1 MLLERDDELA
11 TIARAMES
19 ARGGAGRVL
28 LVEGDAGAGKTAL
41 LGQAVAA
48 AGGLRVLEARAGVLE
63 RSVGLGVARELLEA
77 TVLRAPA
84 QERARLLQGPAAF
97 TAPLLGVEPHR
108 LTDPAQTRHGLYW
121 LVANLAEQAPLAIV
135 LDDAQWCD
143 EASLDW
149 LLYLAR
155 RLERLPVLV
164 LVGVRAGEPDTPRA
178 RARRP
183 ARRAGLLP
191 ARRWPRWAP
200 PRPRRCSSR
209 PTADRSSARSPPPA
223 IRGRA
228 ATRTSSRR
236 SRPSSWRR
244 ESRRSRPAPS
254 ASASSPPAV
263 SPPSR

>member
-41 LGQAVAA
+41 LGQAVAT

-84 QERARLLQGPAAF
+84 QERARLLQGPAAL

-121 LVANLAEQAPLAIV
+121 LVANLAEQTPLAIV

-164 LVGVRAGEPDTPRA
+164 LVGVRAGEPDTPRQVLDALLAEPVSA
-178 RARRP
+178 RLA
-183 ARRAGLLP
+183 LL
-191 ARRWPRWAP
+191 RWAP
-200 PRPRRCSSR
+200 PRPRHCSSR
-209 PTADRSSARSPPPA
+209 PTAARSSARSPPPA
-223 IRGRA
+223 TPGRA

-236 SRPSSWRR
+236 SRPSSSRR
-244 ESRRSRPAPS
+244 ASLRSRPAPS
-254 ASASSPPAV
+254 ACASSRPGAW
-263 SPPSR
+263 PPSR